1 MTYSPQKPSN
11 FGSEDILWFQV
22 AAADQPDI
30 STYFQSLFS
39 KIPEQI
45 SSIQQQFEKRISD
58 LVSTAKFAV
67 QSLVQQFQ
75 NQQANVTESLSNSD
89 AAPKV
94 KACIDD
100 GQQKATAVANSTSK

>member
-1 MTYSPQKPSN
+1 
-11 FGSEDILWFQV
+11 
-22 AAADQPDI
+22 
-30 STYFQSLFS
+30 
-39 KIPEQI
+39 
-45 SSIQQQFEKRISD
+45 
-58 LVSTAKFAV
+58 VSTAKFAV